1 MYVCVYI
8 TIIIQGR
15 KKHEFERNEET
26 MEKFEEG
33 ERKNNINIF
42 LFLIILRKYMA

>member
-1 MYVCVYI
+1 MCVYNNNNS
-8 TIIIQGR
+8 R
-15 KKHEFERNEET
+15 AKKHEFERNKET